1 MKKKGNICKVLII
14 VLIFSSCTSSP
25 DSLFTLMSSSK
36 TGINFKN
43 LLGETEEFNILNYSY
58 LYNGGGVAIGDI
70 NNDGLADIYFT
81 GNMVGSRLYLN
92 KGELEFEEIA
102 KSAGVFAAGLWNT
115 GTTMADVNG
124 DGFLDIYVS
133 RSAAQSPE
141 KRRNQLFINNGDL
154 TFTEMGKTYGVDDSG
169 YSTQG
174 AFFDYDNDGDLDLYV
189 MNHSSQDYAG
199 LGRISKHHKRQ
210 KNPAY
215 SDKLLRNDNG
225 KFIDVSDQAGLI
237 SNILGFGLGIGISD
251 LNNDNW
257 LDIYISNDY
266 NEQDYLYLN
275 NGDGTFSESLEQYI
289 GHISL
294 YSMGSDIADINNDG
308 FTDIMT
314 LDMLPEGNQRIK
326 MVSGPDNY
334 EKLINM
340 EKNDFYH
347 QTMRNMLQLNRG
359 GEYFSE
365 IGQFSGI
372 SNTDWSWASLFTDLD
387 NDGFKDLFITNGYRK
402 DYTNMDFMNY
412 VVQEKLNESKTK
424 QKIILTELIDKMP
437 STVEENYTYRNNGDL
452 TFSKMNNEWGLDQK
466 TLSNGAAYADLDND
480 GDMDLVVNN
489 IDEKAYVYR
498 NNSEKLNQNNYL
510 SVSFKGEGKN
520 KFGLG
525 AKVIIK
531 LEDMT
536 ITQEMLN
543 TRGYQSSVDFNLVF
557 GLGKAEK
564 IQELKV
570 IWPNFKVQVLKDLT
584 PNQSIVLKQIEA
596 DISFEKES
604 KSAPLLF
611 EEIIDENISV
621 NKHTENSYNDFKRQ
635 VMLPYKLSTLGP
647 KTALGDINNDG
658 LEDFFIGG
666 AKGTPGNLFF
676 QKKSNK
682 FVKSLQK
689 VFELDQDSEDID
701 AHFFDAD
708 GDGDQDLYVVSG
720 GNEFKETDALLQDRL
735 YINNGK
741 GNFVKSSGQLP
752 QIISSGSC
760 VKSAD
765 YDNDGDLD
773 LFVGGRLIP
782 NQYPYSPKSYLLE
795 NDGKGYFIDVTSQ
808 KAAQLEKVGMVTDAT
823 WTDFNSDGFPDLI
836 LVGEWMPITFFENKK
851 GKLINSSKDKGLND
865 SEGWWNSIASADF
878 DQDGDLDFIAGNF
891 GLNSQLKS
899 SIKHPVSIYAKDFDQ
914 NGSVDPILCCYY
926 GGKNYPTFSKD
937 DIQQQLSMLKNR
949 FVRYS
954 EYADLTIDQIFT
966 PKELVD
972 SKILLAK
979 NFETSYIENLGNNQF
994 RITPLPIETQLAP
1007 IFGITTGDFNGDGN
1021 VDVVMGGNFKGSRVK
1036 YGHYDALKGICL
1048 LGNGKGNFEFIDID
1062 KSGLKVNG
1070 EIRDIDSYVNYKG
1083 EKTLLFS
1090 RNNDTPQFFKLK
1102 NQNHLN

>member
-25 DSLFTLMSSSK
+25 NSLFTLMSSSK

-199 LGRISKHHKRQ
+199 LGRISKHHKKQ

-424 QKIILTELIDKMP
+424 QKIILTELIDEMP

-498 NNSEKLNQNNYL
+498 NNSEKLNQNKYL

-531 LEDMT
+531 LEDKT

-596 DISFEKES
+596 DISFKKES

-647 KTALGDINNDG
+647 KTALGDVNNDG

-735 YINNGK
+735 YINKGK

-836 LVGEWMPITFFENKK
+836 LVGEWMPITFFENKN

-1102 NQNHLN
+1102 N